1 MLFQQGAADHAAAGN
16 LAFVKATHK
25 MMNMLRAAGEK
36 HPESLLSAEDR
47 ARLEDEE
54 IKNKVYGNR
63 GK

>member
-1 MLFQQGAADHAAAGN
+1 
-16 LAFVKATHK
+16 